1 MTQPGHDVLAQGKH
15 ITDVGVVRNVASLFT
30 TNLGLVSGIRLTSLN
45 DARTESHTNKEHFRK
60 PGLKHTEKYTQKHSD
75 RQTDTHT
82 HIQRPMLLHTHT
94 QTKRII
100 YLY

>member
-1 MTQPGHDVLAQGKH
+1 MLTQPGREVLAKGKH

-60 PGLKHTEKYTQKHSD
+60 PGLKHREIHTETF
-75 RQTDTHT
+75 R
-82 HIQRPMLLHTHT
+82 
-94 QTKRII
+94 
-100 YLY
+100 